1 VAVPWLIYLG
11 PIKVSDEAWI
21 FRSISHSVSGPE
33 DIFRDKVRARDGRCV
48 ISGVVNATAE
58 WGSWAGYEVA
68 HVFPLQHENLWIEL
82 DHGCRITN
90 KDSAAQSSINSVQ
103 NGILMFRHLHTLFD
117 QYLFSIDPDVSK
129 HLI

>member
-1 VAVPWLIYLG
+1 
-11 PIKVSDEAWI
+11 VSYEAWI
-21 FRSISHSVSGPE
+21 FRSISHSVSGSE

-58 WGSWAGYEVA
+58 WGSWAGYEAA

-117 QYLFSIDPDVSK
+117 QYLFSINPDVSK
-129 HLI
+129 RLI

>member
-1 VAVPWLIYLG
+1 
-11 PIKVSDEAWI
+11 VSDEAWI

-33 DIFRDKVRARDGRCV
+33 DTFRDKVRARDGRCV

-58 WGSWAGYEVA
+58 WGSWAGYEAA

-90 KDSAAQSSINSVQ
+90 MDSAAKDSINSVQ